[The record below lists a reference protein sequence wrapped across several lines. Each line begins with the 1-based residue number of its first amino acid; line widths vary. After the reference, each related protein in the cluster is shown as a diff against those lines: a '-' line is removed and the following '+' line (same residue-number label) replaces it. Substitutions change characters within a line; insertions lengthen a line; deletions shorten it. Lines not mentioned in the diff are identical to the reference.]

1 VSLSNIQ
8 MAIQDAI
15 SGGTATYTC
24 SGVRQAG
31 IATPCYVYEITSA
44 AVDVVTS
51 GIPTLCHWT
60 LTLQVQAIADTVD
73 DCLALVDD
81 LRTLFDTPITSTSY
95 DCVLVLSAFSVTMST
110 ESIDDGK
117 TDAERIGTIQLE
129 LLVQETT

>member
-8 MAIQDAI
+8 RAIQSALQLKVDAF
-15 SGGTATYTC
+15 C
-24 SGVRQAG
+24 GVRQAG
-31 IATPCYVYEITSA
+31 AVTPCYVYEISNA
-44 AVDVVTS
+44 SIDVVTS

-60 LTLQVQAIADTVD
+60 MTVQIEAIADTVD
-73 DCLALVDD
+73 ACLHAVDD
-81 LRTLFDTPITSTSY
+81 IRDAFAVPITNTTY

>member
-1 VSLSNIQ
+1 MSLSNIQ
-8 MAIQDAI
+8 RAIQSALEANAD
-15 SGGTATYTC
+15 TFC
-24 SGVRQAG
+24 GVRQAG

-44 AVDVVTS
+44 AIDVVTS

-60 LTLQVQAIADTVD
+60 ITVQVDAIADTVD
-73 DCLALVDD
+73 QCLGLVDD
-81 LRTLFDTPITSTSY
+81 LRQTFTSPITNLTY
-95 DCVLVLSAFSVTMST
+95 DCVLVLSAFSVTMNT

>member
-8 MAIQDAI
+8 RAVQDAL
-15 SGGTATYTC
+15 TPNADTYC
-24 SGVRQAG
+24 GVRQAG

-44 AVDVVTS
+44 AVDLATS

-60 LTLQVQAIADTVD
+60 ITVQVQVIADEVST
-73 DCLALVDD
+73 CLSLVDD
-81 LRTLFDTPITSTSY
+81 LRNTFASPITNATY
-95 DCVLVLSAFSVTMST
+95 DCVMVLSAFSVTMST

-117 TDAERIGTIQLE
+117 TDAERIGTVQLE

>member
-8 MAIQDAI
+8 RAIQEAVT
-15 SGGTATYTC
+15 TASTPAF

-31 IATPCYVYEITSA
+31 VATPCYVYEITSA
-44 AVDVVTS
+44 AVDMATS
-51 GIPTLCHWT
+51 GIPIECHWT
-60 LTLQVQAIADTVD
+60 MTVQIQAIADTID
-73 DCLALVDD
+73 ECLALIDD
-81 LRTLFDTPITSTSY
+81 IRAEFDTPITNAEY
-95 DCVLVLSAFSVTMST
+95 NCVIVLSAFSVTMST

>member
-1 VSLSNIQ
+1 MSLSNIQ
-8 MAIQDAI
+8 CAIQA
-15 SGGTATYTC
+15 ALQLKANAFC
-24 SGVRQAG
+24 GVRQAG
-31 IATPCYVYEITSA
+31 LATPCYVYEISSA
-44 AVDVVTS
+44 SIDVVTS

-60 LTLQVQAIADTVD
+60 MTVQVQAIADTVD
-73 DCLALVDD
+73 ECLNLVDD
-81 LRTLFDTPITSTSY
+81 VRTAFSVPTTSTAY

>member
-8 MAIQDAI
+8 CAIQDAI
-15 SGGTATYTC
+15 STTNTFTF

>member
-8 MAIQDAI
+8 CAIQA
-15 SGGTATYTC
+15 ALQLKANAFC
-24 SGVRQAG
+24 GVRQAG
-31 IATPCYVYEITSA
+31 LATPCYVYEISSA
-44 AVDVVTS
+44 SVDVVTS

-60 LTLQVQAIADTVD
+60 LTVQVEAIADTVD
-73 DCLALVDD
+73 ECIGLVDD
-81 LRTLFDTPITSTSY
+81 VRDAFAVPITDTTY

-117 TDAERIGTIQLE
+117 TDAERIGNIQLE

>member
-8 MAIQDAI
+8 RAIQSAIEINGDAF
-15 SGGTATYTC
+15 

-31 IATPCYVYEITSA
+31 TATPCYVYEITSA
-44 AVDVVTS
+44 AVDVAVS

-60 LTLQVQAIADTVD
+60 ITVQIEAIADTVEQ
-73 DCLALVDD
+73 CLKFVDYVRHAFE
-81 LRTLFDTPITSTSY
+81 LPITDTTY

-117 TDAERIGTIQLE
+117 TDAERIGNIQLE

>member
-1 VSLSNIQ
+1 MSLSNIQ
-8 MAIQDAI
+8 KAIRVELQLKADAF
-15 SGGTATYTC
+15 C
-24 SGVRQAG
+24 GVRQAG
-31 IATPCYVYEITSA
+31 AATPCYVYEITSA

-60 LTLQVQAIADTVD
+60 ITVQVQAIADTVD
-73 DCLALVDD
+73 DCLNLVDD
-81 LRTLFDTPITSTSY
+81 VRTSFAAPITNVGY

>member
-1 VSLSNIQ
+1 MSLSNIQ
-8 MAIQDAI
+8 RAVQAALEINAD
-15 SGGTATYTC
+15 TFC
-24 SGVRQAG
+24 GVRQAG
-31 IATPCYVYEITSA
+31 VATPCFVYEITSA
-44 AVDVVTS
+44 VADVATS

-60 LTLQVQAIADTVD
+60 ITVQVEAIADTVD
-73 DCLALVDD
+73 QCLGLVDD
-81 LRTLFDTPITSTSY
+81 VRNTFMSPITNTTY

>member
-1 VSLSNIQ
+1 MSLRNIQ
-8 MAIQDAI
+8 RAIQSAIEINGDAF
-15 SGGTATYTC
+15 

-31 IATPCYVYEITSA
+31 TATPCYVYEITSA
-44 AVDVVTS
+44 AVDVAVS

-60 LTLQVQAIADTVD
+60 ITVQVEAIADTVEQ
-73 DCLALVDD
+73 CLKFVDYVRNAFE
-81 LRTLFDTPITSTSY
+81 LPITDTTY

>member
-1 VSLSNIQ
+1 MSLSNIQ
-8 MAIQDAI
+8 NAVQAAI
-15 SGGTATYTC
+15 SGTNTPTF

-31 IATPCYVYEITSA
+31 VATPCYVHEITSA
-44 AVDVVTS
+44 AADVATS

-60 LTLQVQAIADTVD
+60 ITVQIQAIADTVD
-73 DCLALVDD
+73 SCLSLVDD
-81 LRTLFDTPITSTSY
+81 MRITFDTPITSAAH